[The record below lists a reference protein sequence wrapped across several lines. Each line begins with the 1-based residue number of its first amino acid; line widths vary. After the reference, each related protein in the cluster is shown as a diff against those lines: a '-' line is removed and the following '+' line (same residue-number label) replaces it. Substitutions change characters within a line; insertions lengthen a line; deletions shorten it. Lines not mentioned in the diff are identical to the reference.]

1 MDAATQ
7 GEDVPQRAEAHPP
20 PQTGYTVPVPLLGPA
35 GEPGCRVV
43 AHLDVRV
50 LGTRGHKLAI
60 RVEIQA
66 ADVGFVSHE
75 CAKD

>member
-1 MDAATQ
+1 MLPHRGKMSPEEPKPA
-7 GEDVPQRAEAHPP
+7 PP
-20 PQTGYTVPVPLLGPA
+20 PETGHTIPVPLLGPV

-43 AHLDVRV
+43 AHLDVCV

-66 ADVGFVSHE
+66 ADVGFVSHK